1 MYQSLPAVSPP
12 IRFLGLA
19 FAQRL
24 SAAPRLLRY
33 LTGVV
38 FFLIALAARFQLVD
52 VLPAKGF
59 PFLTFFPAVLLA
71 AYLAGLGPGL
81 LTSALSVVAAC
92 FFFIQPDHSL
102 PLAVPDLSA
111 LAFFSVILIIDCVVI
126 HAMKTA
132 LGRVG
137 RTEEQL
143 HHSSQRLQLVLNN
156 LNMYVAVLD
165 LEGILHEVNEEPLR
179 VTGLRKEDILGR
191 PLWDAPWWAGN
202 ADRQHEV
209 RAAVERAAAGET
221 VRFDIEAQR
230 SGQKFTIDFQVGPK
244 RDSDKKITA
253 LVASGVNVTARVEAM
268 AALQQ
273 SRQDALTAA
282 EAAEAERRLLDATFN
297 AVPAGIIVADANGQL
312 LRMNRANAQIWGIA
326 PFSTDVVGYGERKGW
341 WADGSARHGQRI
353 LAHDWGL
360 ARSLRGETCSDIVE
374 VEPFGRPGERRITLL
389 SSAPVRNPSGEVVGG
404 VVAQIDI
411 TARIQ
416 AENALRE
423 SEARFRA
430 LFDRGP
436 IAIYSC
442 DAAGL
447 IQEFNPCA
455 VQLWGREPRRGDSK
469 ERFCGSYKLYLADGA
484 LVPCEQTPM
493 AAVLRGDLTAAQDQ
507 QIDIERPDG
516 SRITVIA
523 NAVPLKDAQ
532 GRISGA
538 MCCFYDITERSLLQR
553 KTLEQAQTLA
563 DLDRRKDE
571 FLAML
576 SHELRNPL
584 APIANALHLLGMQK
598 NEGPVQQKARLI
610 IERQLGQLNHLVNDL
625 LEVSRITTGS
635 VRLRQ
640 QKVSVNG
647 IVERALETA
656 QPLILLHQHALTVS
670 WPPAPIFMQADAAR
684 LEQVLVN
691 LLTNAAKYTDQ
702 GGRIWLHIGQE
713 KDTVVIKVRD
723 TGIGIAPELLPRIFE
738 LFTQAE
744 RSLDRSQGGLGIGL
758 CLVQQLVE
766 LHGGTVTV
774 HSVLGQGS
782 EFSVRLP
789 TIQAALPAPAPAP
802 APDTAPPAENG
813 RRVLVVD
820 DNVDAAQSLALL
832 LEMSGHEVHLA
843 YDGLSGVAAAIAYQP
858 EVVLLDIGLPELDGY
873 EVARRIRRQH
883 ALRSIR
889 LVALTGYGQ
898 DTDRQRSLEAGF
910 DHHLVKPANFAEIK
924 NILGTFAFQPRAA
937 DGPALHPSA

>member
-1 MYQSLPAVSPP
+1 MYQSLPEVSSPA
-12 IRFLGLA
+12 RFLGLA
-19 FAQRL
+19 YAQRL

-33 LTGVV
+33 SLAAA
-38 FFLIALAARFQLVD
+38 FFLVALAARFQLVD

-81 LTSALSVVAAC
+81 LTSALSVLAAC
-92 FFFIQPDHSL
+92 FFFIQPDRSL
-102 PLAVPDLSA
+102 PLTGPDLVA

-126 HAMKTA
+126 HIMKTA

-137 RTEEQL
+137 RTEQQL
-143 HHSSQRLQLVLNN
+143 RHSSQRLQLVLNN
-156 LNMYVAVLD
+156 LNMYVGVLD
-165 LEGILHEVNEEPLR
+165 LGGILHEVNEEPLR
-179 VTGLRKEDILGR
+179 VTGLRKEDIVGR
-191 PLWDAPWWAGN
+191 PLWEAPWWAGN
-202 ADRQHEV
+202 VDRQNEV
-209 RAAVERAAAGET
+209 RAAIGRAAAGET

-273 SRQDALTAA
+273 SRQDAVIAA
-282 EAAEAERRLLDATFN
+282 EAAETERRLLDATFN
-297 AVPAGIIVADANGQL
+297 AVPAGIIVADANGKL
-312 LRMNRANAQIWGIA
+312 LRMNRANEQIWGMA
-326 PFSTDVVGYGERKGW
+326 PFSTDVASYGEWKGW

-353 LAHDWGL
+353 QAHDWGL
-360 ARSLRGETCSDIVE
+360 ARSLQGETCNDIVE

-389 SSAPVRNPSGEVVGG
+389 SSAPVLNPSGQVLGG
-404 VVAQIDI
+404 VVAQVDI
-411 TARIQ
+411 TARIH
-416 AENALRE
+416 AEKALRQ

-442 DAAGL
+442 DAAGI
-447 IQEFNPCA
+447 IQEFNPRA
-455 VQLWGREPRRGDSK
+455 VQLWGQQPKQGDSR
-469 ERFCGSYKLYLADGA
+469 ERFSGSYKLYLPDGT
-484 LVPCEQTPM
+484 LVPPAQTPM
-493 AAVLRGDLTAAQDQ
+493 AAVIKGSITEAHDKEF
-507 QIDIERPDG
+507 IIERPDG
-516 SRITVIA
+516 SRITIIA
-523 NAVPLKDAQ
+523 NTVPLTNAQ
-532 GRISGA
+532 GQISGA
-538 MCCFYDITERSLLQR
+538 MCCFYDITERSRLER

-584 APIANALHLLGMQK
+584 APIANAVHLLGMQE
-598 NEGPVQQKARLI
+598 NEGSVQQKARLI
-610 IERQLGQLNHLVNDL
+610 IQRQLGQLNHLVDDL

-640 QKVSVNG
+640 QKVSVTG

-656 QPLILLHQHALTVS
+656 QPLILLHRHALTVTL
-670 WPPAPIFMQADAAR
+670 PPEPIFMHADAAR

-702 GGRIWLHIGQE
+702 GGRIWLSIEQE
-713 KDTVVIKVRD
+713 QDTVVIKVRD

-744 RSLDRSQGGLGIGL
+744 RSLDRAQGGLGIGL
-758 CLVQQLVE
+758 SLVQRLVE

-774 HSVLGQGS
+774 DSVLGRGS
-782 EFSVRLP
+782 EFAVRLP
-789 TIQAALPAPAPAP
+789 VAPTALPALPSPAV
-802 APDTAPPAENG
+802 DTAPPPANC

-832 LEMSGHEVHLA
+832 LEMDGHEVRLA
-843 YDGLSGVAAAIAYQP
+843 YDGLSAVAAATAYQP

-873 EVARRIRRQH
+873 EVARQIRQQA
-883 ALRSIR
+883 ALRSVR

-898 DTDRQRSLEAGF
+898 DTDRQRSLDAGF
-910 DHHLVKPANFAEIK
+910 DHHLVKPANFLDIK
-924 NILGTFAFQPRAA
+924 NILGTVALEQTAA
-937 DGPALHPSA
+937 DDRALHPSA